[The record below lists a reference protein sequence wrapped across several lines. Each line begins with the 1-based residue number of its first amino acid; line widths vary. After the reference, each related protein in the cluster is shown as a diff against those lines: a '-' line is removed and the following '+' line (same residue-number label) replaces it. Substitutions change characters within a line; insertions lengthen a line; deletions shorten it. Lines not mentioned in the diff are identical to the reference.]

1 METAAFVEL
10 ISAFGFPIAM
20 VIGLAWFIYQIYKK
34 SEDRED
40 ILLGEIAATRKVNA
54 EAIAT
59 IGKFAENLEAIKHD
73 ITDIKEEVNDI
84 SEKINK

>member
-1 METAAFVEL
+1 METAAIVEL
-10 ISAFGFPIAM
+10 ISAVGFPIAM
-20 VIGLAWFIYQIYKK
+20 VLALAWFIFQIYKK

-40 ILLGEIAATRKVNA
+40 ALMDEIAETRKVNA

-59 IGKFAENLEAIKHD
+59 IGKFAENLETIKHD
-73 ITDIKEEVNDI
+73 IVDIKTEVNDI

>member
-10 ISAFGFPIAM
+10 ISTVGFPIAM
-20 VIGLAWFIYQIYKK
+20 VLALAWFIFQIYKK

-40 ILLGEIAATRKVNA
+40 TLMDEIAETRKVNA

-59 IGKFAENLEAIKHD
+59 IGKFAENLETIKHD
-73 ITDIKEEVNDI
+73 ITDIKTEVNDI

>member
-1 METAAFVEL
+1 MEMTALVEL

-20 VIGLAWFIYQIYKK
+20 VLGLAWFIYQIYKK

-54 EAIAT
+54 DAIAT
-59 IGKFAENLEAIKHD
+59 IGKFAANLEEIKHD
-73 ITDIKEEVNDI
+73 IVDIKTEVNDI

>member
-1 METAAFVEL
+1 METAAIVEL
-10 ISAFGFPIAM
+10 ISTVGFPIAM
-20 VIGLAWFIYQIYKK
+20 VLALAWFIFQIYKK

-40 ILLGEIAATRKVNA
+40 TLMDEIAETRKVNA

-59 IGKFAENLEAIKHD
+59 IGKFAENLETIKHD
-73 ITDIKEEVNDI
+73 ITDIKTEVNDI